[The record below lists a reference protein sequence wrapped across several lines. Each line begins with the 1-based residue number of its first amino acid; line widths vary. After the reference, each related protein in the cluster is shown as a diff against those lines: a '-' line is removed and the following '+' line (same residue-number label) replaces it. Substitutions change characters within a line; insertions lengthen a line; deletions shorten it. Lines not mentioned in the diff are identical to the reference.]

1 MRRTRLRALGLGVA
15 LLLVSCTSAS
25 DDTTTTSAEPST
37 TVTTATTTTVRTST
51 TVTTVPPVTSTTI
64 GDDPWSIDYPLDATT
79 VDDLPASLADRIG
92 APEPDP
98 DLAIEGPDDATRWVD
113 EWLGWF
119 SWINANPTEGID
131 ALEHAAVPGS
141 TFYEDTAAAL
151 QDRSEDGT
159 RLLGY
164 AFVPM
169 EVSGTF
175 DEFFERGE
183 LLRLIVVAADTIP
196 RYVIDDA
203 GTVVSIT
210 EPLGGETTLRLLLR
224 QRAEDG
230 EWILENLEV
239 VS

>member
-1 MRRTRLRALGLGVA
+1 MRCTRPRALGIAVT
-15 LLLVSCTSAS
+15 LLLAACTSTS

-37 TVTTATTTTVRTST
+37 TVTTVTTTTIPTSTTTTTVPS
-51 TVTTVPPVTSTTI
+51 VTSSTI
-64 GDDPWSIDYPLDATT
+64 GDDLWSIDYPLDATT
-79 VDDLPASLADRIG
+79 ADDLPASLTDRIG

-98 DLAIEGPDDATRWVD
+98 DLSLEGPDDATRWVD
-113 EWLGWF
+113 EWLEWF
-119 SWINANPTEGID
+119 SWVNANPTEGVE

-141 TFYEDTAAAL
+141 TFYEDTVAAL
-151 QDRSEDGT
+151 DDRAAEGT

-183 LLRLIVVAADTIP
+183 LLRLVVVAADTIR
-196 RYVIDDA
+196 RYTVDND
-203 GTVVSIT
+203 GTVVDIT

-224 QRAEDG
+224 QRVEDG

-239 VS
+239 VN

>member
-1 MRRTRLRALGLGVA
+1 MTRTLLRALGLGVA
-15 LLLVSCTSAS
+15 LLLASCTSAS

-37 TVTTATTTTVRTST
+37 TATTGTTTTVSTST
-51 TVTTVPPVTSTTI
+51 TVTTLAPVTSTTI
-64 GDDPWSIDYPLDATT
+64 SDDPWSIDYPMDAST
-79 VDDLPASLADRIG
+79 VDDLPASLADRVG

-119 SWINANPTEGID
+119 SWINANPTEAID
-131 ALEHAAVPGS
+131 ALGHAAVPGS
-141 TFYEDTAAAL
+141 AFYEDTVAAL
-151 QDRSEDGT
+151 EDRTDEGT

-183 LLRLIVVAADTIP
+183 LLRLVVVAADTIP
-196 RYVIDDA
+196 RYVIDDE
-203 GTVVSIT
+203 GTVMDIT

-224 QRAEDG
+224 QRTEDG

>member
-1 MRRTRLRALGLGVA
+1 VGLGVA
-15 LLLVSCTSAS
+15 LLLASCTSAS

-37 TVTTATTTTVRTST
+37 TVTTGTTTTVSTST
-51 TVTTVPPVTSTTI
+51 TATTVAPVTSTTI
-64 GDDPWSIDYPLDATT
+64 GEDPWSIEYPLDATT
-79 VDDLPASLADRIG
+79 VDDLPAALGDRIG
-92 APEPDP
+92 GPELDP
-98 DLAIEGPDDATRWVD
+98 DLAIEGPDDITRWVD

-119 SWINANPTEGID
+119 SWINANPSEGID

-141 TFYEDTAAAL
+141 TFYEDTVAAL
-151 QDRSEDGT
+151 QDRAADGT

-164 AFVPM
+164 AFAPM

-183 LLRLIVVAADTIP
+183 LLRLVVVAADTIP

-203 GTVVSIT
+203 GAVVSIT

-224 QRAEDG
+224 QRVEDG

>member
-1 MRRTRLRALGLGVA
+1 MRRTYLPALVGMVF
-15 LLLVSCTSAS
+15 LLAACTAAS
-25 DDTTTTSAEPST
+25 DDTTTTSVEPST
-37 TVTTATTTTVRTST
+37 TITTVTTTTVSTST
-51 TVTTVPPVTSTTI
+51 TVTTLPPVTSTTI
-64 GDDPWSIDYPLDATT
+64 GDDPWSIDYPLDAST

-98 DLAIEGPDDATRWVD
+98 DLAIEVPDDANRWVD
-113 EWLGWF
+113 QWLGWF
-119 SWINANPTEGID
+119 SWVNANPNEGAD

-141 TFYEDTAAAL
+141 TFYEDTVAAL
-151 QDRSEDGT
+151 EDRAADGT

-183 LLRLIVVAADTIP
+183 LLRLVVVAADTIP
-196 RYVIDDA
+196 RYVIDDG
-203 GTVVSIT
+203 GTVVDIT

-224 QRAEDG
+224 QRVEDG